1 MVTRLFPVEML
12 GYTDVNTILYEG
24 RKFDGELA
32 TLFGV
37 TQVNLSERGRK
48 VPDPKDGIAKMT
60 LEDVELIMGADKPP
74 IVESNLNLSHNGKL
88 LPVTVILSPGAR
100 TRGLTF
106 EMICPEQQDRRHI
119 KHNSAGK
126 DARCGTMEQA
136 SRRDKAVK
144 YCPQNAGGQF
154 VRCGLL

>member
-1 MVTRLFPVEML
+1 MTVTSSRAPVWDWGTIASTEVAETTLQAPAEFRTKNEHGVTKLLPVMVTRLFPVDML

-60 LEDVELIMGADKPP
+60 LEDVVLIMGAEKPP
-74 IVESNLNLSHNGKL
+74 IVESKLDLSHNGKL
-88 LPVTVILSPGAR
+88 LPVTVTFSPGAR

-106 EMICPEQQDRRHI
+106 EMICPEQ
-119 KHNSAGK
+119 
-126 DARCGTMEQA
+126 
-136 SRRDKAVK
+136 
-144 YCPQNAGGQF
+144 
-154 VRCGLL
+154 